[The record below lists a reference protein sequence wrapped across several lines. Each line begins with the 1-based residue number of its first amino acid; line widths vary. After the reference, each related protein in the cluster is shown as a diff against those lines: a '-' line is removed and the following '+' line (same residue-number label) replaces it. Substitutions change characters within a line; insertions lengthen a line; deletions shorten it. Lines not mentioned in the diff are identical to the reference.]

1 MLKIKK
7 DKLNDLFSKISD
19 SMPLYLPIEKN
30 NSSEFGLYQDGVRT
44 ALDMLNTVKSPKDLF
59 FPQTETLAHFK
70 ISGKNIEILPP
81 EIKSEK
87 FVVYG
92 VRACDVK
99 SFDIL
104 DMVFMSNPV
113 DEFYATR
120 RNNSIIISSACSA
133 PEETCFCNVFGID
146 ATNPMGDISTWVVG
160 DDVFFKATTE
170 KGEDFL
176 KIYSD
181 MFANADNND
190 ENALNTHNENVKAIV
205 NELPLSNLDLS
216 EFGEGAT
223 PKMFD
228 RSEWDELSKA
238 CIGCGT
244 CTFTC
249 PTCQCYDIRD
259 FDTGH
264 GVQRYRCWD
273 SCMYSDFTK
282 MAHGNSRKSQKERFR
297 QRFMHKLVYFPDN
310 NNGEFS
316 CVGCGRCVSK
326 CPISMNIAK
335 VIKVLGGKK

>member
-7 DKLNDLFSKISD
+7 AALNDLFTKISAD
-19 SMPLYLPIEKN
+19 MPLYLPVEKD
-30 NSSEFGLYQDGVRT
+30 NSSEYGLYVDGVKT

-70 ISGKNIEILPP
+70 MSGKNIEILPP
-81 EIKSEK
+81 EIKNEK

-104 DMVFMSNPV
+104 DMVFMSDPI
-113 DEFYATR
+113 DEFYASR
-120 RNNSIIISSACSA
+120 RNNSIIISSACSY

-146 ATNPMGDISTWVVG
+146 ATNPMGDISTWTVN
-160 DDVFFKATTE
+160 DDVFFNAITE
-170 KGEDFL
+170 KGEEFL
-176 KIYSD
+176 NSYTN
-181 MFANADNND
+181 MFENADNND
-190 ENALNTHNENVKAIV
+190 ESTLNTHNENVKSII

-216 EFGEGAT
+216 EFGVGAT
-223 PKMFD
+223 NKMFD
-228 RSEWDELSKA
+228 RPEWEELSKA

-273 SCMYSDFTK
+273 SCMYCDFTK
-282 MAHGNSRKSQKERFR
+282 MAHGNSRNTQKERFR

-316 CVGCGRCVSK
+316 CVGCGRCVAK
-326 CPISMNIAK
+326 CPVSMNIAK
-335 VIKVLGGKK
+335 VARALGGKK

>member
-7 DKLNDLFSKISD
+7 DKLNDLFSKISAD
-19 SMPLYLPIEKN
+19 MPLYLPIEKD
-30 NSSEFGLYQDGVRT
+30 NSSEYGLFTDGVKT

-70 ISGKNIEILPP
+70 MSGKNIEILPP
-81 EIKSEK
+81 EIKGEK

-104 DMVFMSNPV
+104 DMVFMSDPV
-113 DEFYATR
+113 DEFYASR
-120 RNNSIIISSACSA
+120 RNNSIIISSACSY

-146 ATNPMGDISTWVVG
+146 ATNPMGDVSTWTVG
-160 DDVFFKATTE
+160 DDVFFEGKTS
-170 KGEDFL
+170 KGEEFL
-176 KIYSD
+176 NTYAD
-181 MFANADNND
+181 MFDSSDNND
-190 ENALNTHNENVKAIV
+190 ENALNAHNENVKAIID
-205 NELPLSNLDLS
+205 ELPLSNLDLS

-223 PKMFD
+223 SKMFD
-228 RSEWDELSKA
+228 RPEWEELSKA

-273 SCMYSDFTK
+273 SCMYSDFTR
-282 MAHGNSRKSQKERFR
+282 MAHGNSRNTQKERFR

-316 CVGCGRCVSK
+316 CVGCGRCVAK
-326 CPISMNIAK
+326 CPVSMNIAK
-335 VIKVLGGKK
+335 VARVMGGKK

>member
-7 DKLNDLFSKISD
+7 DKLNDLFSKISSD
-19 SMPLYLPIEKN
+19 MPLYLPIEKE
-30 NSSEFGLYQDGVRT
+30 NSSEYGLYVDGIKT

-59 FPQTETLAHFK
+59 FPQTQTLAHFK
-70 ISGKNIEILPP
+70 MSGKNIEILPP
-81 EIKSEK
+81 EIKDEK
-87 FVVYG
+87 FVLYG

-104 DMVFMSNPV
+104 DMVFMSDPV
-113 DEFYATR
+113 DEFYASR
-120 RNNSIIISSACSA
+120 RNNSIVISSACSY

-146 ATNPMGDISTWVVG
+146 ATNPMGDVATWTVD
-160 DDVFFKATTE
+160 DDVFFEGKTL
-170 KGEDFL
+170 KGEEFL
-176 KIYSD
+176 KTYAN
-181 MFANADNND
+181 MFDNADNND
-190 ENALNTHNENVKAIV
+190 ENILNAHNESVKAVI

-223 PKMFD
+223 SKMFD
-228 RSEWDELSKA
+228 RPEWDELSKA

-282 MAHGNSRKSQKERFR
+282 MAHGNSRNTQKERFR

-316 CVGCGRCVSK
+316 CVGCGRCVAK
-326 CPISMNIAK
+326 CPVSMNIAK
-335 VIKVLGGKK
+335 VARVMGGKK